1 MDFTRVPFTFN
12 DLSNFFFES
21 DIKNMNK
28 RAVTIYQKRDEHR
41 ERQEGSEKEDK
52 IGRIISTSIQLSHK
66 KISVIENNF
75 TNIISI
81 EHCNKSVPFY
91 FPLFFIGS

>member
-1 MDFTRVPFTFN
+1 MDELWIWTRVPFTFN

-41 ERQEGSEKEDK
+41 ERQEEK
-52 IGRIISTSIQLSHK
+52 
-66 KISVIENNF
+66 
-75 TNIISI
+75 
-81 EHCNKSVPFY
+81 
-91 FPLFFIGS
+91 